1 MIGVVVSVYLSY
13 FDALVRSVP
22 INLILK
28 SFWVIGESKMGFLDD
43 IGLEN
48 RRLNFCPDEHSLKR
62 STLRSSEQHF
72 ATPSLNFSRS
82 LKRVTS
88 EPQASKMLT
97 FVICVA

>member
-1 MIGVVVSVYLSY
+1 MIGVVDSVYLSY
-13 FDALVRSVP
+13 FDALVRSEP

-28 SFWVIGESKMGFLDD
+28 SFWVVGGSKMGFLDD

-62 STLRSSEQHF
+62 STLRSSEQQF
-72 ATPSLNFSRS
+72 ATPSLDFGCS
-82 LKRVTS
+82 LKRATS
-88 EPQASKMLT
+88 EPEANENPT